1 MPSLETSTWSRR
13 YGNYKH
19 VTVTLNIYCFFFFVL
34 AGTLRFVTFTPAP
47 CQLFETMAAQVARAF
62 AQSQAQDP
70 EVHRVVDDAALEWHK
85 ARIAYL
91 EGVRA
96 DMARQLE
103 NGQ

>member
-1 MPSLETSTWSRR
+1 
-13 YGNYKH
+13 
-19 VTVTLNIYCFFFFVL
+19 
-34 AGTLRFVTFTPAP
+34 
-47 CQLFETMAAQVARAF
+47 MAAQVARAF